1 MIDLS
6 DLIAPEAVLADA
18 SATGKREALK
28 LAARLMARRLWTPV
42 RLVEGALLERE
53 ALGSTGFGG
62 GVALPHGRL
71 NGLDRHVAGVV
82 RLTQPVDF
90 QSFDGKPVWLL
101 LVLLGP
107 QDAGA
112 THLKALARTSRA
124 IREPGMR
131 ERIAG
136 AADAAAIHA
145 LLAGRE
151 GIAAGETRDV
161 A

>member
-1 MIDLS
+1 MDLS
-6 DLIAPEAVLADA
+6 DLIAPEAVLAHA
-18 SATGKREALK
+18 SAGNSREALK
-28 LAARLMARRLWTPV
+28 LAARLMGRRLWTPI
-42 RLVEGALLERE
+42 RLVEDALLARE

-71 NGLDRHVAGVV
+71 PGLDRHVAGVV
-82 RLTQPVDF
+82 RLSQPVDF
-90 QSFDGKPVWLL
+90 NSFDGKPVWLL
-101 LVLLGP
+101 IVLLGP
-107 QDAGA
+107 EAAGA
-112 THLKALARTSRA
+112 GHLKALARISRA
-124 IREPGMR
+124 IRTPGMR

-151 GIAAGETRDV
+151 PGEAAPAREV

>member
-1 MIDLS
+1 MDLS

-18 SATGKREALK
+18 SAATARDALK
-28 LAARLMARRLWTPV
+28 LAARLMARRLWSPV
-42 RLVEGALLERE
+42 RLVEGALLARE

-71 NGLDRHVAGVV
+71 VGLDRHVAGVV
-82 RLTQPVDF
+82 RLAQPVDF
-90 QSFDGKPVWLL
+90 RSFDGKPVWLL
-101 LVLLGP
+101 VVLLGP
-107 QDAGA
+107 EAGGA
-112 THLKALARTSRA
+112 GHLKALARISRA
-124 IREPGMR
+124 IRQPGMR

-136 AADAAAIHA
+136 AADADSIHA

-151 GIAAGETRDV
+151 AGAADGAREV